1 MRNLIHSITGGR
13 GAGERRALPPSLI
26 VVGLGNPGPE
36 YADTRHNAG
45 FWCVDA
51 LAAKHRIT
59 LERRHRAAII
69 GEGEIAGCRVALV
82 KPRTFVNRSGAAIR
96 YLTARYA
103 VPIDRLLIVCDDI
116 NLTPGKLRLRR
127 KGSAGGHNGI
137 KSAIEAAGS
146 QGFPRLRIGVGR
158 PADGT
163 GQIEHVIGPMQRD
176 ERKVI
181 DEAVERAVD
190 AVACLLSDGIDEAM
204 SRFN

>member
-1 MRNLIHSITGGR
+1 MRNLLHSIIGGCGGADRRTG
-13 GAGERRALPPSLI
+13 PPSLI

-51 LAAKHRIT
+51 LADKYRIA
-59 LERRHRAAII
+59 LERRHRAAVI
-69 GEGEIAGCRVALV
+69 GEGDIEGCRVALV
-82 KPRTFVNRSGAAIR
+82 KPRTFVNRSGAAID

-127 KGSAGGHNGI
+127 RGSAGGHNGI
-137 KSAIEAAGS
+137 KSVIEAAGG
-146 QGFPRLRIGVGR
+146 QDFPRLRIGVGR
-158 PADGT
+158 PADGA
-163 GQIEHVIGPMQRD
+163 GQIEHVIGPMQPD

-181 DEAVERAVD
+181 DDAVERAVE
-190 AVACLLSDGIDEAM
+190 AVACLLSEGMDETM